1 MKTASFVQT
10 IETKTVIPRA
20 LGAMLLVGAFSEFWS
35 LWGHFRPHR
44 SSIFSDVIAKVSS
57 LEKIQQDHISYI
69 RIESFSAAV
78 ILSQA
83 GKDHEKSSEH
93 ESKDKQAAKLHK
105 QCHDVG
111 HAD

>member
-1 MKTASFVQT
+1 M
-10 IETKTVIPRA
+10 TVFGMHHQNKMSVI
-20 LGAMLLVGAFSEFWS
+20 
-35 LWGHFRPHR
+35 GHISHF
-44 SSIFSDVIAKVSS
+44 FSDVIAKVSS

>member
-20 LGAMLLVGAFSEFWS
+20 LVAMLLVGAFSEFWS

-57 LEKIQQDHISYI
+57 LKKIQQDRISYI
-69 RIESFSAAV
+69 GIKSFSATV

-83 GKDHEKSSEH
+83 GKDG
-93 ESKDKQAAKLHK
+93 AKK
-105 QCHDVG
+105 FRT
-111 HAD
+111 